1 MSKTI
6 VFALRIINGWKLSTT
21 VALVGPEPGLE
32 AKVIPALIIC
42 LIYGILYRDCPK
54 KIINVNCKQLE
65 T

>member
-6 VFALRIINGWKLSTT
+6 VFALRIIHGWKLSTI

-42 LIYGILYRDCPK
+42 LIYGILY
-54 KIINVNCKQLE
+54 
-65 T
+65 